1 MRSEIILVNSP
12 HPVELKETY
21 ATLKRRL
28 SNESAFMEMTD
39 KRGKITVSKMAI
51 ISLMALEKVVKKKV
65 KKSV

>member
-1 MRSEIILVNSP
+1 
-12 HPVELKETY
+12 
-21 ATLKRRL
+21 
-28 SNESAFMEMTD
+28 MEMTD